1 MNLGMPEMIFIF
13 LLALIIFGPRKLP
26 EIGRQL
32 GRALSEF
39 KRASNEFQAQLEEE
53 IRQIE
58 TLEEHKAQP
67 GTMEPGNTIHS
78 AAVAELPASTS
89 VPEGAIAHNAALPGD
104 SLPPEAERELA
115 ADVARDP
122 GLDHLTAA

>member
-32 GRALSEF
+32 GRAMTDF
-39 KRASNEFQAQLEEE
+39 KRASNDFKAQLEDE

-58 TLEEHKAQP
+58 TLEQSK
-67 GTMEPGNTIHS
+67 TIES
-78 AAVAELPASTS
+78 AEVSPYGESIHTIAPPAESVPYEAPHTGSLHAELSENP
-89 VPEGAIAHNAALPGD
+89 NAP
-104 SLPPEAERELA
+104 
-115 ADVARDP
+115 RDTM
-122 GLDHLTAA
+122 TAAQG

>member
-32 GRALSEF
+32 GRALTEF
-39 KRASNEFQAQLEEE
+39 KRASNDFKAQLEDE

-58 TLEEHKAQP
+58 TIEQQE
-67 GTMEPGNTIHS
+67 NTIH
-78 AAVAELPASTS
+78 AVELPAPAVTPPEGS
-89 VPEGAIAHNAALPGD
+89 VPHEPPLLAESAEPPYAAAQGHD
-104 SLPPEAERELA
+104 A
-115 ADVARDP
+115 
-122 GLDHLTAA
+122 